1 MSKSVNAIVVTALL
15 VAAIPSAA
23 LAQAT
28 QTLVMTPGK
37 GVSFYMGT
45 KHGVTTFLS
54 EGGACQLTVAIG
66 DNPGMDGMNPTTSTR
81 FTAAVM
87 PGRPANLETTDG
99 HSLKFTCGPGAQ
111 EMKLEMPPGFK
122 LQSK

>member
-1 MSKSVNAIVVTALL
+1 MSKSMTAVALTALL
-15 VAAIPSAA
+15 AVIPAAV
-23 LAQAT
+23 LAQGA
-28 QTLVMTPGK
+28 QTLIMTPGK

-45 KHGVTTFLS
+45 KHGITTFLS
-54 EGGACQLTVAIG
+54 ESGACQLTVAIG
-66 DNPGMDGMNPTTSTR
+66 DNPGMDGMNPTASTR
-81 FTAAVM
+81 FSAAVM

-99 HSLKFTCGPGAQ
+99 HSLKFTCDAAAQ